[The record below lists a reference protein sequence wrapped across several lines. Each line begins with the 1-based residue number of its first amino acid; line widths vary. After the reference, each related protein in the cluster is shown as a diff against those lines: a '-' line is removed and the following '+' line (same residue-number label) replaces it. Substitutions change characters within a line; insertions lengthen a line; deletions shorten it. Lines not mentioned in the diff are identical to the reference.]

1 MIDMLELF
9 LFGAGA
15 VFAALGGLLKR
26 GRPLWALLAA
36 VCTGAGILAGL
47 ALGAAPDELLTPLL
61 AVCAVSMAGLRR
73 GKGGE
78 A

>member
-1 MIDMLELF
+1 MVDRVVWA

-26 GRPLWALLAA
+26 GRAAWALLAA
-36 VCTGAGILAGL
+36 ACTLAGVLAGL